1 MILDWQSAARGPAL
15 YDVARFL
22 GESLHGPEAHAELF
36 SLYHRYIERLRKRGV
51 ELGDV
56 KSLREDF
63 SRTLMVVFAGFAST
77 CGNKAFDDF
86 PRRLQELMLL
96 AISTDRLGGLAEQV
110 EFPGNK

>member
-1 MILDWQSAARGPAL
+1 M
-15 YDVARFL
+15 ARFL

-36 SLYHRYIERLRKRGV
+36 SLYDRYIERLRKRGV

-63 SRTLMVVFAGFAST
+63 SRTLMVVFTGFAST

-96 AISTDRLGGLAEQV
+96 AISTDRLGGLAKQV